1 MFGLKIVTKRG
12 LEKIKTE
19 EYNKVLADVIEL
31 LREADKIILEPMT
44 ISGDGAIIQNNLFL
58 GVGLTSLDF
67 KKEKMK

>member
-31 LREADKIILEPMT
+31 LRKKDKIILEPMA
-44 ISGDGAIIQNNLFL
+44 ISGDGATIQNNLFL
-58 GVGLTSLDF
+58 GVGLMEF